1 MLVLSRKI
9 NESIMIGDQIE
20 VIVLDVR
27 DGHVKLGIKAPRD
40 ISVHRQE
47 IYVEIKQEN
56 TQASQQNPQAL
67 ASAAR
72 ALQGSVSKKIKQA
85 VREET
90 QQASQP
96 LSPKKGD
103 SLRSLGKALKPN
115 SGPPADAETP

>member
-27 DGHVKLGIKAPRD
+27 DGHVKLGIKAPRE

-56 TQASQQNPQAL
+56 TQASQQNPAAL
-67 ASAAR
+67 ANAAR
-72 ALQGSVSKKIKQA
+72 ALQGSVSKKLKQA

-90 QQASQP
+90 QQASASLPPAQR
-96 LSPKKGD
+96 D
-103 SLRSLGKALKPN
+103 SLRALGKTLKPK
-115 SGPPADAETP
+115 SGPTDADNP

>member
-40 ISVHRQE
+40 VSVHRQE
-47 IYVEIKQEN
+47 VYVEIKQEN
-56 TQASQQNPQAL
+56 TQASQQHPQTL

-72 ALQGSVSKKIKQA
+72 ALQGSVSKKHKQA
-85 VREET
+85 VQTET
-90 QQASQP
+90 RQASQSALP
-96 LSPKKGD
+96 PSD
-103 SLRSLGKALKPN
+103 ALRSLGKTLKPK
-115 SGPPADAETP
+115 SGPAEQESP